1 MDVPTNMCCTRA
13 AERETYT
20 PHTERMCIIH
30 VTRLKW
36 TLDINAIT
44 AALLQDI
51 APPSAPNN
59 TQTAWCRA
67 IADRMKQDIADFGE
81 WDDEDESE

>member
-1 MDVPTNMCCTRA
+1 
-13 AERETYT
+13 
-20 PHTERMCIIH
+20 MCIMH

-36 TLDINAIT
+36 TLDMNAIA
-44 AALLQDI
+44 AALLLNT
-51 APPSAPNN
+51 APPSAPHN

-67 IADRMKQDIADFGE
+67 IADRMEQDMGDSGE

>member
-1 MDVPTNMCCTRA
+1 MCYTRA

-20 PHTERMCIIH
+20 PHIERMCIIH

-44 AALLQDI
+44 VALLLNT
-51 APPSAPNN
+51 APQCAPHNA
-59 TQTAWCRA
+59 QTAWCRA
-67 IADRMKQDIADFGE
+67 IADRMKQDMGDSGE